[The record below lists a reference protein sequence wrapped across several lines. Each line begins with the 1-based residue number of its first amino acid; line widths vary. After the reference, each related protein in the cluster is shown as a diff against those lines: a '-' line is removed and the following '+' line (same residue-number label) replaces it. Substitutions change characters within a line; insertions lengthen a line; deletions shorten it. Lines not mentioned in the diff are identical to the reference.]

1 VSVTIPVLPS
11 GPDANGQA
19 FLAAARSASTRIDI
33 INVMTMDYYGS
44 YDTGGATMGADA
56 VDAAQATLAYT
67 QTLWPGMTYAN
78 IGVTPMIGQND
89 DPAEVF
95 TEADVQTLVSFA
107 TQNHL
112 GRLEFWPVDRDQ
124 PCGGPASGLP
134 ACSEISQ
141 QPLDFTKIFP
151 KYAG

>member
-1 VSVTIPVLPS
+1 
-11 GPDANGQA
+11 
-19 FLAAARSASTRIDI
+19 
-33 INVMTMDYYGS
+33 
-44 YDTGGATMGADA
+44 MGADA